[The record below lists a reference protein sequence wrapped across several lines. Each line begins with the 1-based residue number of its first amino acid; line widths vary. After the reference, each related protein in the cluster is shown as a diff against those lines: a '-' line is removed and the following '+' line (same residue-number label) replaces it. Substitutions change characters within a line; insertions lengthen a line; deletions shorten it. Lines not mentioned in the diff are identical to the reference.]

1 MEDIMAGGSFSSM
14 NKVIPGIYYK
24 ISKQAVQQPLLT
36 ASGVLLWIGE
46 RTWGDAV
53 ERISLDDYSKDVC
66 YRKTGL
72 SNTSKRMELFAQSCQ
87 ELIAY
92 DPREGRAKASATAF
106 GDKVTITAAKPGSLG
121 NSISVV
127 IIDYSADVAE
137 VRTSVDG
144 VVQHRQRV
152 KKLGELVSNDWV
164 VFGVEAANADV
175 SAHSDFGTVNLTGGS
190 DGTVAGGAV
199 GAGTKATGTLW
210 GWGPIT
216 ATPDGAAG
224 NKVAVKVTSGSSSET
239 VFSGTLDVTTST
251 PVWEE
256 IFRMSKEIQTWGAIS
271 EENKNKV
278 RNNKFFRLDA
288 DPSSSARPFEDSAL
302 GSLSDVRLSGGTD
315 GAGGG
320 AINLSLVEDEYFN
333 VVVTDDQSPEMRQ
346 QISAWIADRCD
357 KRGRYAR
364 CLFVDKNALPDSAP
378 DNMYL
383 SLCVNTVDG
392 DATLTA
398 FALACVEAGASWN
411 ESTTM
416 STFGLDGA
424 LDEALS
430 DEDLET
436 AIENGIM
443 AIMKRI
449 DGALCIC
456 KDINTRAKNSSIP
469 AQLGKNRA
477 VRLVETLRNTLRSLW
492 ETQYAGKVHNDET
505 GRLLWKSKV
514 CEVLNEFVA
523 GHGIEQY
530 ESDDIIVA
538 AGEKSDEVIMTIP
551 LQFIDSAELVYVNLI
566 L

>member
-1 MEDIMAGGSFSSM
+1 MAGGSFSSM

-36 ASGVLLWIGE
+36 ASGILLWIGE

-106 GDKVTITAAKPGSLG
+106 GGKVTLTAAKPGSLG

-190 DGTVAGGAV
+190 DGTSAAGG
-199 GAGTKATGTLW
+199 GAGGTKATGALW

-239 VFSGTLDVTTST
+239 VFSGTLDVTASA

-256 IFRMSKEIQTWGAIS
+256 IFRMPKEIQTWGEIS

-288 DPSSSARPFEDSAL
+288 DPSNSVRPFEDSQL
-302 GSLSDVRLSGGTD
+302 GSLSDVRLSGGSD

-320 AINLSLVEDEYFN
+320 AIDLSPVEDEYFN

-430 DEDLET
+430 DDDLEI
-436 AIENGIM
+436 AIESGIM

>member
-1 MEDIMAGGSFSSM
+1 MAGGSFSSM

-36 ASGVLLWIGE
+36 ASGILLWIGE

-106 GDKVTITAAKPGSLG
+106 GGKVNITAAKPGSLG

-164 VFGVEAANADV
+164 VFGVEASNADV

-190 DGTVAGGAV
+190 DGTAAGGA
-199 GAGTKATGTLW
+199 GGTKATGTLW

-224 NKVAVKVTSGSSSET
+224 NKVSIKAEGAYDSAYRVY
-239 VFSGTLDVTTST
+239 GTLDST
-251 PVWEE
+251 ASAPVWEQIFE
-256 IFRMSKEIQTWGAIS
+256 IEKSALNWDGQSSATKSA
-271 EENKNKV
+271 V
-278 RNNKFFRLDA
+278 RSNKFFTLDA
-288 DPSSSARPFEDSAL
+288 DPASDAKCVPT
-302 GSLSDVRLSGGTD
+302 SLSGPQKFDLGGGSD
-315 GAGGG
+315 AGAGG
-320 AINLSLVEDEYFN
+320 AIDLSPVEDEYFN

-436 AIENGIM
+436 AIESGIM

-538 AGEKSDEVIMTIP
+538 AGEKSDEVVMTIP

>member
-1 MEDIMAGGSFSSM
+1 MAGGSFSSM

-53 ERISLDDYSKDVC
+53 ERISLDDYSKDIC

-87 ELIAY
+87 EMIAY
-92 DPREGRAKASATAF
+92 DPREGREKARGAAF
-106 GDKVTITAAKPGSLG
+106 GKKVTLTAAKPGSLG

-127 IIDYSADVAE
+127 IIDYSADVTE

-152 KKLGELVSNDWV
+152 KKLGDLVSNDWV
-164 VFGVEAANADV
+164 VFGVEPSAAHQ
-175 SAHSDFGTVNLTGGS
+175 SAHDASYFGTANLSGGS
-190 DGTVAGGAV
+190 DGTAATGGK
-199 GAGTKATGTLW
+199 KATGTLW
-210 GWGPIT
+210 GWGGIT

-224 NKVAVKVTSGSSSET
+224 NKVAVKAEGLFDSGYTISA
-239 VFSGTLDVTTST
+239 TLDST
-251 PVWEE
+251 AGAPVWEE
-256 IFRMSKEIQTWGAIS
+256 IILIEKDGLNWGDQLSVPKE
-271 EENKNKV
+271 NV
-278 RNNKFFRLDA
+278 RKNKFFTLDK
-288 DPSSSARPFEDSAL
+288 DPDDSANCVPV
-302 GSLSDVRLSGGTD
+302 SLSGPQQISLTGGAD

-320 AINLSLVEDEYFN
+320 AIDLSPVEDEYFN
-333 VVVTDDQSPEMRQ
+333 VVVTDDQSADMRQ
-346 QISAWIADRCD
+346 LISAWIADRCD

-383 SLCVNTVDG
+383 SLCVNSVDG
-392 DATLTA
+392 DLSLTA

-411 ESTTM
+411 ESATM

-436 AIENGIM
+436 AIENGVM
-443 AIMKRI
+443 AIMKRV
-449 DGALCIC
+449 DGSLCIC

-469 AQLGKNRA
+469 EQLGKNRA

-530 ESDDIIVA
+530 ESDDIVVE
-538 AGEKSDEVIMTIP
+538 AGEKSDEVVMTIP

>member
-1 MEDIMAGGSFSSM
+1 MAGGSFSSM

-190 DGTVAGGAV
+190 DGTAAGGAV
-199 GAGTKATGTLW
+199 GAGKKATGTLW
-210 GWGPIT
+210 GWGSIT

-224 NKVAVKVTSGSSSET
+224 NKVAVKAYEAASNFYTIM
-239 VFSGTLDVTTST
+239 GTLDADAEK
-251 PVWEE
+251 PVWET
-256 IFRMSKEIQTWGAIS
+256 IGSITDSGRTWANVDTYRS
-271 EENKNKV
+271 
-278 RNNKFFRLDA
+278 NKFFTMDA
-288 DPSSSARPFEDSAL
+288 DPAPDAVIFEV
-302 GSLSDVRLSGGTD
+302 SDLPLNTRLTGGAD

-320 AINLSLVEDEYFN
+320 AIDLSLVEDEYFN

-392 DATLTA
+392 DASLTA

-436 AIENGIM
+436 AIESGIM

>member
-1 MEDIMAGGSFSSM
+1 MAGGSFSSM

-106 GDKVTITAAKPGSLG
+106 GGKVTITAAKPGSLG

-190 DGTVAGGAV
+190 DGAAAGGAV

-224 NKVAVKVTSGSSSET
+224 NKVAVKLSEGTSSEL
-239 VFSGTLDVTTST
+239 VISGTLDNTAPSPAWETIVTL
-251 PVWEE
+251 PKGAWENL
-256 IFRMSKEIQTWGAIS
+256 S
-271 EENKNKV
+271 ESDKANV
-278 RNNKFFRLDA
+278 RSNKFFTLDA
-288 DPSSSARPFEDSAL
+288 DPSADTAILHPIGDLPRTIPL
-302 GSLSDVRLSGGTD
+302 QGGAD

-392 DATLTA
+392 NASLTA

-436 AIENGIM
+436 AIESGIM

>member
-1 MEDIMAGGSFSSM
+1 MAGGSFSSM

-46 RTWGDAV
+46 RTWGDSV

-92 DPREGRAKASATAF
+92 DPREGRAKASATAY
-106 GDKVTITAAKPGSLG
+106 GGKVAITAAKPGSLG

-164 VFGVEAANADV
+164 VFGVEASNADV

-190 DGTVAGGAV
+190 DGTAAGGAG

-224 NKVAVKVTSGSSSET
+224 NNVAIKVTSGSSSET
-239 VFSGTLDVTTST
+239 VFSGTLDVTASA

-256 IFRMSKEIQTWGAIS
+256 IFRMPKGIQTWGELS
-271 EENKNKV
+271 EENKTKV
-278 RNNKFFRLDA
+278 RNNKFFRLNA
-288 DPSSSARPFEDSAL
+288 DPSTSVKPFEDSQM
-302 GSLSDVRLSGGTD
+302 GSLSDVRLSGGAD
-315 GAGGG
+315 GAAGG
-320 AINLSLVEDEYFN
+320 AIDLSPVEDEYFN

-383 SLCVNTVDG
+383 SLCVNTVNG
-392 DATLTA
+392 DESLTA
-398 FALACVEAGASWN
+398 YALACVEAGASWN

-430 DEDLET
+430 DDDLET
-436 AIENGIM
+436 AIESGIM

-477 VRLVETLRNTLRSLW
+477 VRLIETLRNTLRSLW

>member
-1 MEDIMAGGSFSSM
+1 MAGGSFSSM

-36 ASGVLLWIGE
+36 ASGILLWIGE

-87 ELIAY
+87 ELISY

-106 GDKVTITAAKPGSLG
+106 GGKVTITAAKPGSLG
-121 NSISVV
+121 NNISVV

-190 DGTVAGGAV
+190 DGTAAGGAV

-224 NKVAVKVTSGSSSET
+224 NNVSVKLSDGSSSEL
-239 VFSGTLDVTTST
+239 VISGTLDVTTSS
-251 PVWEE
+251 PVWET
-256 IFRMSKEIQTWGAIS
+256 IVTLPKGVSTWTGLGDSDKA
-271 EENKNKV
+271 KV
-278 RNNKFFRLDA
+278 RSNKFFTLDA
-288 DPSSSARPFEDSAL
+288 DPTSDTAI
-302 GSLSDVRLSGGTD
+302 LSPISDLPRTVPLSGGAD
-315 GAGGG
+315 AGAGGG
-320 AINLSLVEDEYFN
+320 AIDLSPVEDEYFN

-436 AIENGIM
+436 AIESGIM

-449 DGALCIC
+449 DGSLCIC
-456 KDINTRAKNSSIP
+456 KDINTRAKSSSIP

>member
-1 MEDIMAGGSFSSM
+1 MAGGSFSSM

-190 DGTVAGGAV
+190 DGTAAGGAV

-224 NKVAVKVTSGSSSET
+224 NKVAVKVTSDTMSDT
-239 VFSGTLDVTTST
+239 VFSGTLDVTASA

-256 IFRMSKEIQTWGAIS
+256 IFRMTKAIQPWGELS
-271 EENKNKV
+271 VENKNKV
-278 RNNKFFRLDA
+278 RNNKFFRLNA
-288 DPSSSARPFEDSAL
+288 DPSSSVRPFEDSEM
-302 GSLSDVRLSGGTD
+302 GSLSDVRLSGGAD

-320 AINLSLVEDEYFN
+320 AIDLSLVEDEYFN

-392 DATLTA
+392 NASLTA

-436 AIENGIM
+436 AIESGIM

>member
-1 MEDIMAGGSFSSM
+1 MAGGSFSSM

-36 ASGVLLWIGE
+36 ASGILLWIGE

-92 DPREGRAKASATAF
+92 DPREGRAKASATAY
-106 GDKVTITAAKPGSLG
+106 GGKVTITAAKPGSLG
-121 NSISVV
+121 NSISIV

-164 VFGVEAANADV
+164 VFGVEPANADV

-190 DGTVAGGAV
+190 DGTAAAGGAG
-199 GAGTKATGTLW
+199 GAGTKATGVLG

-216 ATPDGAAG
+216 AVPDGAAG
-224 NKVAVKVTSGSSSET
+224 NKVGIRVEENTSSGITIKATLDRLSSSIAWTPIANLPKGVSTWGSVDGSIKNAIRTNSFFAFNTEPT
-239 VFSGTLDVTTST
+239 NEANIYPTSMSDLPLDVNLT
-251 PVWEE
+251 
-256 IFRMSKEIQTWGAIS
+256 
-271 EENKNKV
+271 
-278 RNNKFFRLDA
+278 
-288 DPSSSARPFEDSAL
+288 
-302 GSLSDVRLSGGTD
+302 GGVD

-320 AINLSLVEDEYFN
+320 AIDLSPVEDEYFN

-411 ESTTM
+411 ESATM

-430 DEDLET
+430 DDDLEI
-436 AIENGIM
+436 AIESGIM

-530 ESDDIIVA
+530 ESDDIVVA

>member
-1 MEDIMAGGSFSSM
+1 MAGGSFSSM

-106 GDKVTITAAKPGSLG
+106 GGKVTITAAKPGSLG
-121 NSISVV
+121 NSISIV

-175 SAHSDFGTVNLTGGS
+175 SAHSDFGTVNLSGGS
-190 DGTVAGGAV
+190 DGTAAGGAG

-224 NKVAVKVTSGSSSET
+224 NKVAVKVTSGSSSDT
-239 VFSGTLDVTTST
+239 VFSGTLDVTASA

-256 IFRMSKEIQTWGAIS
+256 IFRMPKVIQTWGALS
-271 EENKNKV
+271 EDNKQKV
-278 RNNKFFRLDA
+278 RNNKFFRLNA
-288 DPSSSARPFEDSAL
+288 DPVASVLPFEDSQL

-315 GAGGG
+315 AGAGGG
-320 AINLSLVEDEYFN
+320 AIDLSPVEDEYFN

-430 DEDLET
+430 DEDLEI
-436 AIENGIM
+436 AIESGIM

>member
-1 MEDIMAGGSFSSM
+1 MAGGSFSSM

-53 ERISLDDYSKDVC
+53 ERISLDDYSKDIC

-106 GDKVTITAAKPGSLG
+106 GGKVTITAAKPGSLG
-121 NSISVV
+121 NSISIV

-190 DGTVAGGAV
+190 DGTEAAGG
-199 GAGTKATGTLW
+199 GTKATGELW
-210 GWGPIT
+210 QWGGVT
-216 ATPDGAAG
+216 ATPDGTDG
-224 NKVAVKVTSGSSSET
+224 NKVAIKAEG
-239 VFSGTLDVTTST
+239 VFSGDYTIYGTLDRTAGS
-251 PVWEE
+251 PVWE
-256 IFRMSKEIQTWGAIS
+256 AIIS
-271 EENKNKV
+271 FTKDTTFWSNLPDESKNKI
-278 RNNKFFRLDA
+278 RSNKFFTLDA
-288 DPSSSARPFEDSAL
+288 DPVGSTACVPFIESSPATIS
-302 GSLSDVRLSGGTD
+302 LSGGAD
-315 GAGGG
+315 AGAGGG
-320 AINLSLVEDEYFN
+320 VLDLSPVEDEYFN

-430 DEDLET
+430 DDDLEI
-436 AIENGIM
+436 AIESGIM

-538 AGEKSDEVIMTIP
+538 AGEKSDEVVMTIP

>member
-1 MEDIMAGGSFSSM
+1 MAGGSFSSM

-106 GDKVTITAAKPGSLG
+106 GDKVTLTAAKPGSLG

-164 VFGVEAANADV
+164 VFGVEASNADV

-190 DGTVAGGAV
+190 DGTAAAGGA
-199 GAGTKATGTLW
+199 GGTKATGTLW

-224 NKVAVKVTSGSSSET
+224 NKVAIKAEGAYDSAYRV
-239 VFSGTLDVTTST
+239 SGTLDST
-251 PVWEE
+251 ASAPVWEQ
-256 IFRMSKEIQTWGAIS
+256 IFVIDKSGLNWDAQSSSTKAA
-271 EENKNKV
+271 V
-278 RNNKFFRLDA
+278 RSNKFFTLDA
-288 DPSSSARPFEDSAL
+288 DPASDAKCVPT
-302 GSLSDVRLSGGTD
+302 SLSGPQKFDLTGGVD

-320 AINLSLVEDEYFN
+320 AIDLSPVEDEYFN

-383 SLCVNTVDG
+383 SLCVNTVNG
-392 DATLTA
+392 DASLTA
-398 FALACVEAGASWN
+398 YALACVEAGASWN

-430 DEDLET
+430 DDDLET
-436 AIENGIM
+436 AIESGIM

>member
-1 MEDIMAGGSFSSM
+1 MAGGSFSSM

-106 GDKVTITAAKPGSLG
+106 GNKVTITAAKPGSLG

-175 SAHSDFGTVNLTGGS
+175 SAHSNFGTVNLTGGS

-199 GAGTKATGTLW
+199 GASTKATGTLW

-239 VFSGTLDVTTST
+239 VFSGTLDVTAST

-256 IFRMSKEIQTWGAIS
+256 IFRMSKAIQTWGEIS

-302 GSLSDVRLSGGTD
+302 GSLSDVRLSGGSD
-315 GAGGG
+315 AGAGGG

>member
-1 MEDIMAGGSFSSM
+1 MAGGSFSSM

-36 ASGVLLWIGE
+36 ASGILLWIGE

-121 NSISVV
+121 NSISIV

-190 DGTVAGGAV
+190 DGTAAGGAV

-239 VFSGTLDVTTST
+239 VFSGTLDVTASS

-256 IFRMSKEIQTWGAIS
+256 IFRMSKSVQTWGEVS

-278 RNNKFFRLDA
+278 RNNKFFRLNA
-288 DPSSSARPFEDSAL
+288 DPSSSVRPFEDSQL
-302 GSLSDVRLSGGTD
+302 GSLSDVRLSGGAD

-320 AINLSLVEDEYFN
+320 AIDLSPVEDEYFN

-436 AIENGIM
+436 AIESGIM

-523 GHGIEQY
+523 GHGIDQY

>member
-1 MEDIMAGGSFSSM
+1 MAGGSFSSM

-106 GDKVTITAAKPGSLG
+106 GGKVNITAAKPGSLG
-121 NSISVV
+121 NSISIV

-175 SAHSDFGTVNLTGGS
+175 SAHSNFGTVNLTGGS
-190 DGTVAGGAV
+190 DGTAAAGGAG

-224 NKVAVKVTSGSSSET
+224 NKVAVKITSGSSSDT
-239 VFSGTLDVTTST
+239 VFSGTLDVTASS

-256 IFRMSKEIQTWGAIS
+256 IFRMGKSIETWGALS
-271 EENKNKV
+271 EENKTKV

-288 DPSSSARPFEDSAL
+288 DPSTSTKPFEDSQL
-302 GSLSDVRLSGGTD
+302 GSLSDVRLSGGAD

-320 AINLSLVEDEYFN
+320 AIDLSPVEDEYFN

-383 SLCVNTVDG
+383 SLCVNTVNG
-392 DATLTA
+392 DASLTA
-398 FALACVEAGASWN
+398 YALACVEAGASWN
-411 ESTTM
+411 ESATM

-430 DEDLET
+430 DDDLET
-436 AIENGIM
+436 AIESGIM

>member
-1 MEDIMAGGSFSSM
+1 MAGGSFSSM

-106 GDKVTITAAKPGSLG
+106 GDKVTLTAAKPGSLG

-164 VFGVEAANADV
+164 VFGVEPANADV

-190 DGTVAGGAV
+190 DGTAAAGGA
-199 GAGTKATGTLW
+199 GGTKATGALW

-224 NKVAVKVTSGSSSET
+224 NKVAIKAEGAYDSAYRV
-239 VFSGTLDVTTST
+239 SGTLDST
-251 PVWEE
+251 ASAPVWEQ
-256 IFRMSKEIQTWGAIS
+256 IFVIDKSALNWDAQSSSTKAA
-271 EENKNKV
+271 V
-278 RNNKFFRLDA
+278 RSNKFFTLDA
-288 DPSSSARPFEDSAL
+288 DPASDAKCVPT
-302 GSLSDVRLSGGTD
+302 SLSGPQKFDLTGGAD

-320 AINLSLVEDEYFN
+320 AIDLSPVEDEYFN

-383 SLCVNTVDG
+383 SLCVNTVNG
-392 DATLTA
+392 DASLTA
-398 FALACVEAGASWN
+398 YALACVEAGASWN
-411 ESTTM
+411 ESATM

-430 DEDLET
+430 DDDLET
-436 AIENGIM
+436 AIESGIM

>member
-1 MEDIMAGGSFSSM
+1 MAGGSFSSM

-92 DPREGRAKASATAF
+92 DPREGRAKASTTAF
-106 GDKVTITAAKPGSLG
+106 GGKVNITAAKPGSLG
-121 NSISVV
+121 NSISIV

-190 DGTVAGGAV
+190 DGTASAGGAG

-224 NKVAVKVTSGSSSET
+224 NKVAIKVTPGSSSDT
-239 VFSGTLDVTTST
+239 VFSGTLDVTASS

-256 IFRMSKEIQTWGAIS
+256 IFRMPKGVQTWGALS
-271 EENKNKV
+271 EENKTKV
-278 RNNKFFRLDA
+278 RNNKFFRLDT
-288 DPSSSARPFEDSAL
+288 DPVASVLPFEDSQL
-302 GSLSDVRLSGGTD
+302 GSLSDVRLSGGAD

-320 AINLSLVEDEYFN
+320 AIDLSPVEDEYFN

-364 CLFVDKNALPDSAP
+364 CLFVEKNALPDSAP

-383 SLCVNTVDG
+383 SLCVNTVNG
-392 DATLTA
+392 DASLTA

-411 ESTTM
+411 ESATM

-430 DEDLET
+430 DDDLET
-436 AIENGIM
+436 AIESGIM

>member
-1 MEDIMAGGSFSSM
+1 MAGGSFSSM

-53 ERISLDDYSKDVC
+53 ERISLDDYSKDIC

-106 GDKVTITAAKPGSLG
+106 GDKLTITAAKPGSLG

-175 SAHSDFGTVNLTGGS
+175 SAHSNFGTVNLTGGS
-190 DGTVAGGAV
+190 DGTAAGGAV
-199 GAGTKATGTLW
+199 GAGTKATGALW

-224 NKVAVKVTSGSSSET
+224 NKVAVKVTSGGSSET
-239 VFSGTLDVTTST
+239 VFSGTLDVTASV
-251 PVWEE
+251 PAWEE
-256 IFRMSKEIQTWGAIS
+256 IFRMPKSIQTWGEVS

-288 DPSSSARPFEDSAL
+288 DPSSSVRPFEDSAL
-302 GSLSDVRLSGGTD
+302 GSLSDVRLSGGAD
-315 GAGGG
+315 AAGGG
-320 AINLSLVEDEYFN
+320 AIDLSLVEDEYFN
-333 VVVTDDQSPEMRQ
+333 VAVTDDQSPEMRQ

-411 ESTTM
+411 ESATM

-436 AIENGIM
+436 AIESGIM

>member
-1 MEDIMAGGSFSSM
+1 MAGGSFSSM

-137 VRTSVDG
+137 IRTSVDG

-190 DGTVAGGAV
+190 DGTAAGGAG

-224 NKVAVKVTSGSSSET
+224 NKVAVKVTSGSTSDT
-239 VFSGTLDVTTST
+239 LFSGTLDVTASS

-256 IFRMSKEIQTWGAIS
+256 ILRMSKSIQTWGEIS

-278 RNNKFFRLDA
+278 RNNKFFRLNA
-288 DPSSSARPFEDSAL
+288 DPSNSVRPFEDSEM
-302 GSLSDVRLSGGTD
+302 GSLSDVRLSGGAD

-320 AINLSLVEDEYFN
+320 AIDLSLVEDEYFN

-392 DATLTA
+392 NASLTA

-436 AIENGIM
+436 AIESGIM

>member
-1 MEDIMAGGSFSSM
+1 MAGGSFSSM

-92 DPREGRAKASATAF
+92 DPREGRAKASNTAF
-106 GDKVTITAAKPGSLG
+106 GGKVTLTAAKPGSLG

-164 VFGVEAANADV
+164 IFGVEAANADV

-190 DGTVAGGAV
+190 DGTAAAGGA
-199 GAGTKATGTLW
+199 GGTKATGTLW
-210 GWGPIT
+210 GWGAIT

-224 NKVAVKVTSGSSSET
+224 NKVAIKAEGAYDSAYRV
-239 VFSGTLDVTTST
+239 SGTLDST
-251 PVWEE
+251 ASAPVWEQIFE
-256 IFRMSKEIQTWGAIS
+256 IDKSALNWDAQSSATKSA
-271 EENKNKV
+271 V
-278 RNNKFFRLDA
+278 RSNKFFTLDA
-288 DPSSSARPFEDSAL
+288 DPA
-302 GSLSDVRLSGGTD
+302 SDAKCVPITLSGPQKFDLTGGSD

-320 AINLSLVEDEYFN
+320 AIDLSPVEDEYFN

-383 SLCVNTVDG
+383 SLCVNTVNG
-392 DATLTA
+392 DASLTA
-398 FALACVEAGASWN
+398 YALACVEAGASWN

-430 DEDLET
+430 DDDLET
-436 AIENGIM
+436 AIESGIM

-530 ESDDIIVA
+530 ESDDIVVA

>member
-1 MEDIMAGGSFSSM
+1 MAGGSFSSM

-106 GDKVTITAAKPGSLG
+106 GDKVTLTAAKPGSLG

-190 DGTVAGGAV
+190 DGTPAGGAV

-224 NKVAVKVTSGSSSET
+224 NKVAVKLSEGASSEI
-239 VFSGTLDVTTST
+239 VISGTLDNTAPSPAWETIVTLAKGGFKWQNLIESD
-251 PVWEE
+251 
-256 IFRMSKEIQTWGAIS
+256 KA
-271 EENKNKV
+271 NV
-278 RNNKFFRLDA
+278 RSNKFFTLDA
-288 DPSSSARPFEDSAL
+288 DPAADTPIL
-302 GSLSDVRLSGGTD
+302 NPISDLPRTIPLQNGAD
-315 GAGGG
+315 GASGG
-320 AINLSLVEDEYFN
+320 AIDLSLVEDEYFN

-392 DATLTA
+392 NASLTA

-436 AIENGIM
+436 AIESGIM

>member
-1 MEDIMAGGSFSSM
+1 MAGGSFSSM

-36 ASGVLLWIGE
+36 ASGILLWIGE

-92 DPREGRAKASATAF
+92 DPREGRAKASNTAF
-106 GDKVTITAAKPGSLG
+106 GGKVTLTAAKPGSLG

-164 VFGVEAANADV
+164 VFGVEPANADV

-190 DGTVAGGAV
+190 DGTAAAGGA
-199 GAGTKATGTLW
+199 GGTKATGTLW

-224 NKVAVKVTSGSSSET
+224 NKVAIKAEGAYDSAYRV
-239 VFSGTLDVTTST
+239 SGTLDST
-251 PVWEE
+251 ASAPVWEQIFE
-256 IFRMSKEIQTWGAIS
+256 IEKSALNWDGQSSSTKAA
-271 EENKNKV
+271 V
-278 RNNKFFRLDA
+278 RSNKFFTLDA
-288 DPSSSARPFEDSAL
+288 DPASDAKCVPT
-302 GSLSDVRLSGGTD
+302 SLSGSQKFDLTGGVD

-320 AINLSLVEDEYFN
+320 AIDLSPVEDEYFN

-383 SLCVNTVDG
+383 SLCVNTVNG
-392 DATLTA
+392 DESLTA
-398 FALACVEAGASWN
+398 YALACVEAGASWN
-411 ESTTM
+411 ESATM

-436 AIENGIM
+436 AIESGIM

>member
-1 MEDIMAGGSFSSM
+1 MAGGSFSSM

-53 ERISLDDYSKDVC
+53 ERVSLDDYSKDVC

-106 GDKVTITAAKPGSLG
+106 GGKVNITAAKPGSLG

-164 VFGVEAANADV
+164 VFGVEPANADV

-190 DGTVAGGAV
+190 DGTAAGGAV

-224 NKVAVKVTSGSSSET
+224 NKVAVKVFEAASNFFTMQ
-239 VFSGTLDVTTST
+239 GTLNADASE
-251 PVWEE
+251 PVWETIGSLTE
-256 IFRMSKEIQTWGAIS
+256 SGLTWSNVDAYKS
-271 EENKNKV
+271 
-278 RNNKFFRLDA
+278 NKFFTLDA
-288 DPSSSARPFEDSAL
+288 DPSSSAVL
-302 GSLSDVRLSGGTD
+302 CKVSDLPLTTRLAGGVD

-320 AINLSLVEDEYFN
+320 AIDLSPVEDEYFN

-411 ESTTM
+411 ESATM

-436 AIENGIM
+436 AIESGIM

>member
-1 MEDIMAGGSFSSM
+1 MAGGSFSSM

-106 GDKVTITAAKPGSLG
+106 GGKVAITAAKPGSLG

-164 VFGVEAANADV
+164 VFGVEPANADV
-175 SAHSDFGTVNLTGGS
+175 SAHSNFGTVNLTGGS
-190 DGTVAGGAV
+190 DGTAAGGA
-199 GAGTKATGTLW
+199 GGTKATGTLW

-216 ATPDGAAG
+216 AVPDGAAG
-224 NKVAVKVTSGSSSET
+224 NKVAIKAEGAFDSHYIV
-239 VFSGTLDVTTST
+239 SGTLDST
-251 PVWEE
+251 ASAPVWEQIFE
-256 IFRMSKEIQTWGAIS
+256 IDKAALTWADQVS
-271 EENKNKV
+271 STKTAV
-278 RNNKFFRLDA
+278 RSNKFFTLNA
-288 DPSSSARPFEDSAL
+288 DPNNDAQCVPT
-302 GSLSDVRLSGGTD
+302 SLSGPQKFDLGGGVD

-320 AINLSLVEDEYFN
+320 AIDLSPVEDEYFN
-333 VVVTDDQSPEMRQ
+333 VVVTDDQSTEMRQ

-430 DEDLET
+430 DDDLET
-436 AIENGIM
+436 AIESGIM

>member
-1 MEDIMAGGSFSSM
+1 MAGGSFSSM

-92 DPREGRAKASATAF
+92 DPREGRAKASATAY

-164 VFGVEAANADV
+164 VFGVEPANADV

-190 DGTVAGGAV
+190 DGTASAG

-210 GWGPIT
+210 GWGAIT

-224 NKVAVKVTSGSSSET
+224 NNVAIKAEGAFDSSYR
-239 VFSGTLDVTTST
+239 VYGTLDST
-251 PVWEE
+251 ASEPVWEQ
-256 IFRMSKEIQTWGAIS
+256 IFTIDKSGLTWADQS
-271 EENKNKV
+271 SSVKSAV
-278 RNNKFFRLDA
+278 RSNKFFTLDA
-288 DPSSSARPFEDSAL
+288 DPASEAACVPT
-302 GSLSDVRLSGGTD
+302 SLSGPQQFSLTGGVD
-315 GAGGG
+315 GAAGG
-320 AINLSLVEDEYFN
+320 AIDLSPVEDEYFN

-383 SLCVNTVDG
+383 SLCVNTVNG
-392 DATLTA
+392 DESLTA
-398 FALACVEAGASWN
+398 YALACVEAGASWN

-430 DEDLET
+430 DDDLET
-436 AIENGIM
+436 AIESGIM

>member
-1 MEDIMAGGSFSSM
+1 MAGGSFSSM

-53 ERISLDDYSKDVC
+53 ERISLDDYSKDIC

-92 DPREGRAKASATAF
+92 DPREGRAKASAKAF
-106 GDKVTITAAKPGSLG
+106 GDKVTLTAAKPGSLG

-152 KKLGELVSNDWV
+152 KKLGDLVSNDWV
-164 VFGVEAANADV
+164 VFGVEPASAGD
-175 SAHSDFGTVNLTGGS
+175 SAHSNFGTVNLTGGS
-190 DGTVAGGAV
+190 DGTASTGGAGV
-199 GAGTKATGTLW
+199 GKKATGTLW

-239 VFSGTLDVTTST
+239 VFSGTLDVTASA

-256 IFRMSKEIQTWGAIS
+256 IFRMPKEIQTWGEIS

-278 RNNKFFRLDA
+278 RNNNFFRLDA
-288 DPSSSARPFEDSAL
+288 DPSNSVRPFEDSQL
-302 GSLSDVRLSGGTD
+302 GSLSDVRLSGGAD
-315 GAGGG
+315 GGAGGG
-320 AINLSLVEDEYFN
+320 LNLSPVEDEYFN

-346 QISAWIADRCD
+346 EIAAWIADRCD

-378 DNMYL
+378 DNVYL
-383 SLCVNTVDG
+383 SLCVNSVNG
-392 DATLTA
+392 DDSLTA

-443 AIMKRI
+443 AIMKRV

-456 KDINTRAKNSSIP
+456 KDINTRAKDSAIP

-477 VRLVETLRNTLRSLW
+477 VRLIETLRNTLRSLW

-530 ESDDIIVA
+530 ESDDIVVA

>member
-1 MEDIMAGGSFSSM
+1 MAGGSFSSM

-106 GDKVTITAAKPGSLG
+106 GDKVTLTAAKPGSLG

-164 VFGVEAANADV
+164 VFGVEAVNADV

-190 DGTVAGGAV
+190 DGTAAGGAV

-224 NKVAVKVTSGSSSET
+224 NKVAVKAEGDFSGSYRLL
-239 VFSGTLDVTTST
+239 GTLDST
-251 PVWEE
+251 VAEPVWEA
-256 IFRMSKEIQTWGAIS
+256 IIGFNKNALSWGAVTN
-271 EENKNKV
+271 EEKAAV
-278 RNNKFFRLDA
+278 RSNKFFTLDA
-288 DPSSSARPFEDSAL
+288 DPTSDAQCVPT
-302 GSLSDVRLSGGTD
+302 GLSGPQTFALSGGAD

-320 AINLSLVEDEYFN
+320 AIDLSLVEDEYFN

-392 DATLTA
+392 NTSLTA

-436 AIENGIM
+436 AIESGIM

>member
-1 MEDIMAGGSFSSM
+1 MAGGSFSSM

-36 ASGVLLWIGE
+36 ASGILLWIGE

-106 GDKVTITAAKPGSLG
+106 GDKVTLTAAKPGSLG

-164 VFGVEAANADV
+164 VFGVEPANADV
-175 SAHSDFGTVNLTGGS
+175 SAHSNFGTVNLTGGS
-190 DGTVAGGAV
+190 DGTAAAGGAG

-224 NKVAVKVTSGSSSET
+224 NKVSIKAEGAYDSAYRVY
-239 VFSGTLDVTTST
+239 GTLDST
-251 PVWEE
+251 ASAPVWEQIFE
-256 IFRMSKEIQTWGAIS
+256 IEKSALNWDGQSSSTKAA
-271 EENKNKV
+271 V
-278 RNNKFFRLDA
+278 RSNKFFTLDA
-288 DPSSSARPFEDSAL
+288 DPTSDAQCVPT
-302 GSLSDVRLSGGTD
+302 SLSGPQKFDLTGGVD

-320 AINLSLVEDEYFN
+320 AIDLSLVEDEYFN

-383 SLCVNTVDG
+383 SLCVNTVNG
-392 DATLTA
+392 DESLTA

-436 AIENGIM
+436 AIESGIM

-514 CEVLNEFVA
+514 CEVLNELVA

>member
-1 MEDIMAGGSFSSM
+1 MAGGSFSSM

-92 DPREGRAKASATAF
+92 DPREGRAKASTTAF
-106 GDKVTITAAKPGSLG
+106 GGKVNITAAKPGSLG
-121 NSISVV
+121 NSISIV

-190 DGTVAGGAV
+190 DGTASAGGAG

-224 NKVAVKVTSGSSSET
+224 NKVAIKVTPGSSSDT
-239 VFSGTLDVTTST
+239 VFSGTLDVTASS

-256 IFRMSKEIQTWGAIS
+256 IFRMPKGVQTWGALS
-271 EENKNKV
+271 EENKTKV
-278 RNNKFFRLDA
+278 RNNKFFRLDT
-288 DPSSSARPFEDSAL
+288 DPVASVLPFEDSQL
-302 GSLSDVRLSGGTD
+302 GSLSDVRLSGGAD

-320 AINLSLVEDEYFN
+320 AIDLSPVEDEYFN

-383 SLCVNTVDG
+383 SLCVNTVNG
-392 DATLTA
+392 DASLTA

-411 ESTTM
+411 ESATM

-430 DEDLET
+430 DDDLET
-436 AIENGIM
+436 AIESGIM

>member
-1 MEDIMAGGSFSSM
+1 MAGGSFSSM

-72 SNTSKRMELFAQSCQ
+72 SNTNKRMELFAQSCQ

-92 DPREGRAKASATAF
+92 DPREGRAKASATAYS
-106 GDKVTITAAKPGSLG
+106 GKVAITAAKPGSLG

-127 IIDYSADVAE
+127 IIDYSADVSE

-164 VFGVEAANADV
+164 VFGVEAAHADD
-175 SAHSDFGTVNLTGGS
+175 SAHSNFGTVNLTGGS
-190 DGTVAGGAV
+190 DGTAAGGAG
-199 GAGTKATGTLW
+199 GASTKATGTLW

-224 NKVAVKVTSGSSSET
+224 NKVAVKVTSGSSSAT
-239 VFSGTLDVTTST
+239 VFSGTLDVTASA

-256 IFRMSKEIQTWGAIS
+256 IFRMPKEIQTWGEIS

-278 RNNKFFRLDA
+278 RNNKFFRLNA
-288 DPSSSARPFEDSAL
+288 DPSSSVRPFEDSQL
-302 GSLSDVRLSGGTD
+302 GSLSDVRLSGGAD
-315 GAGGG
+315 AAGG
-320 AINLSLVEDEYFN
+320 AIDLSPVEDEYFN

-346 QISAWIADRCD
+346 LVSAWIADRCD

-416 STFGLDGA
+416 RTFGLDGA

-430 DEDLET
+430 DDDLEI
-436 AIENGIM
+436 AIESGIM

>member
-1 MEDIMAGGSFSSM
+1 MAGGSFSSM

-92 DPREGRAKASATAF
+92 DPREGRAKASATAYD
-106 GDKVTITAAKPGSLG
+106 GKVTITAAKPGSLG

-164 VFGVEAANADV
+164 VFGVEASNADV

-190 DGTVAGGAV
+190 DGTAAAGGA
-199 GAGTKATGTLW
+199 GGTKATGTLW

-224 NKVAVKVTSGSSSET
+224 NKVAVKVTSGSSSDT
-239 VFSGTLDVTTST
+239 VFSGTLDVTASS

-256 IFRMSKEIQTWGAIS
+256 IFRMPKGIQTWGEIS

-278 RNNKFFRLDA
+278 RNNKFFRLNA
-288 DPSSSARPFEDSAL
+288 DPSNSVRPFEDSEM
-302 GSLSDVRLSGGTD
+302 GSVSDVRLSGGVD

-320 AINLSLVEDEYFN
+320 AIDLSPVEDEYFN

-383 SLCVNTVDG
+383 SLCVNTVNG
-392 DATLTA
+392 DASLTA
-398 FALACVEAGASWN
+398 YALACVEAGASWN

-430 DEDLET
+430 DDDLET
-436 AIENGIM
+436 AIESGIM

>member
-1 MEDIMAGGSFSSM
+1 MAGGSFSSM

-106 GDKVTITAAKPGSLG
+106 GDKVTLTAAKPGSLG

-190 DGTVAGGAV
+190 DGTAAGGAV
-199 GAGTKATGTLW
+199 GAGTKAKGTLW

-224 NKVAVKVTSGSSSET
+224 NKVAIKIYEASSN
-239 VFSGTLDVTTST
+239 FYPLQGTLDADAPT
-251 PVWEE
+251 PVWET
-256 IFRMSKEIQTWGAIS
+256 IGNLTDSGLTWSNIDAYKS
-271 EENKNKV
+271 
-278 RNNKFFRLDA
+278 NKFFTLDA
-288 DPSSSARPFEDSAL
+288 DPSADAVL
-302 GSLSDVRLSGGTD
+302 CKASDLPLTTRLTGGAD
-315 GAGGG
+315 AGAGGG
-320 AINLSLVEDEYFN
+320 AIDLSPVEDEYFN

-436 AIENGIM
+436 AIESGIM

>member
-1 MEDIMAGGSFSSM
+1 MAGGSFSSM

-92 DPREGRAKASATAF
+92 EPREGRAKASATAF
-106 GDKVTITAAKPGSLG
+106 GGKVTITAAKPGSLG
-121 NSISVV
+121 NSISIV

-137 VRTSVDG
+137 IRTSVDG

-164 VFGVEAANADV
+164 VFGVEASNADV
-175 SAHSDFGTVNLTGGS
+175 SAHSEFGTVNLTGGS
-190 DGTVAGGAV
+190 DGTAAGGAV

-210 GWGPIT
+210 GWGSIT

-224 NKVAVKVTSGSSSET
+224 NKVSVKLSSGSSSDLII
-239 VFSGTLDVTTST
+239 SGTLDTTTSS
-251 PVWEE
+251 PVWET
-256 IFRMSKEIQTWGAIS
+256 IVTLAKGVTTWNNLS
-271 EENKNKV
+271 ESDKAKV
-278 RNNKFFRLDA
+278 RSNKFFTLDA
-288 DPSSSARPFEDSAL
+288 DPT
-302 GSLSDVRLSGGTD
+302 SDTAILNPISDLPRTIPLT
-315 GAGGG
+315 GG
-320 AINLSLVEDEYFN
+320 ADGTAAGAIDLSPVEDEYFN

-383 SLCVNTVDG
+383 SLCVNTVNG
-392 DATLTA
+392 DASLTA
-398 FALACVEAGASWN
+398 YALACVEAGASWN

-430 DEDLET
+430 DDDLEI
-436 AIENGIM
+436 AIESGIM

>member
-1 MEDIMAGGSFSSM
+1 MAGGSFSSM

-53 ERISLDDYSKDVC
+53 ERISLDDYSKDIC

-92 DPREGRAKASATAF
+92 DPREGRAKASAKAF
-106 GDKVTITAAKPGSLG
+106 GDNVTITAAKPGSLG
-121 NSISVV
+121 NNISVV

-152 KKLGELVSNDWV
+152 KKLGDLVSNDWV
-164 VFGVEAANADV
+164 VFGVEPASAGD
-175 SAHSDFGTVNLTGGS
+175 SAHSNFGTVNLTGGS
-190 DGTVAGGAV
+190 DGTASTGGAGG
-199 GAGTKATGTLW
+199 GKKATGTLW
-210 GWGPIT
+210 GWGGIT

-224 NKVAVKVTSGSSSET
+224 NKVAIKAEGQFDSSYT
-239 VFSGTLDVTTST
+239 VSGTLDYMAS
-251 PVWEE
+251 PIVWEHIFE
-256 IFRMSKEIQTWGAIS
+256 IDKSGLTWAEQS
-271 EENKNKV
+271 SATQAAA
-278 RNNKFFRLDA
+278 RSNKFFTLNA
-288 DPSSSARPFEDSAL
+288 DPASDAQCVPMSLTNTQSFAL
-302 GSLSDVRLSGGTD
+302 AGGAD
-315 GAGGG
+315 GGAGGG
-320 AINLSLVEDEYFN
+320 LNLSPVEDEYFN

-346 QISAWIADRCD
+346 EIAAWIADRCD

-383 SLCVNTVDG
+383 SLCVNSVDG
-392 DATLTA
+392 DDSLTA

-411 ESTTM
+411 ESATM

-456 KDINTRAKNSSIP
+456 KDINTRAKDSAIP

-477 VRLVETLRNTLRSLW
+477 VRLIETLRNTLRSLW

-530 ESDDIIVA
+530 ESDDIVVA

>member
-1 MEDIMAGGSFSSM
+1 MAGGSFSSM

-106 GDKVTITAAKPGSLG
+106 GGKVTITAAKPGSLG

-190 DGTVAGGAV
+190 DGTAAAGGAG

-239 VFSGTLDVTTST
+239 VFSGTLDVTASS

-256 IFRMSKEIQTWGAIS
+256 IFRMSKSIQTWGEVS

-278 RNNKFFRLDA
+278 RNNKFFRLNA
-288 DPSSSARPFEDSAL
+288 DPSSSVRPFEDSQL
-302 GSLSDVRLSGGTD
+302 GSLSDVRLSGGAD
-315 GAGGG
+315 GGGGG
-320 AINLSLVEDEYFN
+320 AIDLSPVEDEYFN

-346 QISAWIADRCD
+346 LVSAWIADRCD

-430 DEDLET
+430 DDDLET
-436 AIENGIM
+436 AIESGIM

-456 KDINTRAKNSSIP
+456 KDINTRAKNSAIP

>member
-1 MEDIMAGGSFSSM
+1 MAGGSFSSM

-53 ERISLDDYSKDVC
+53 ERIYLDDYSKDVC

-106 GDKVTITAAKPGSLG
+106 GGKVTLTAAKPGSLG
-121 NSISVV
+121 NRISVV

-164 VFGVEAANADV
+164 VFVVEAANADV

-190 DGTVAGGAV
+190 DGTAAGGAV

-224 NKVAVKVTSGSSSET
+224 NKVAVKLSEGASSEI
-239 VFSGTLDVTTST
+239 VISGTLDNTAPSPAWETIVTLAKGGFKWQNLIESD
-251 PVWEE
+251 
-256 IFRMSKEIQTWGAIS
+256 KA
-271 EENKNKV
+271 NV
-278 RNNKFFRLDA
+278 RSNKFFTLDA
-288 DPSSSARPFEDSAL
+288 DPAADTPIL
-302 GSLSDVRLSGGTD
+302 NPISDLPRTIPLQNGAD
-315 GAGGG
+315 GASGG
-320 AINLSLVEDEYFN
+320 AIDLSLVEDEYFN

-392 DATLTA
+392 NASLTA

-436 AIENGIM
+436 AIESGIM

>member
-1 MEDIMAGGSFSSM
+1 MAGGSFSSM

-106 GDKVTITAAKPGSLG
+106 GGKVNITAAKPGSLG
-121 NSISVV
+121 NSISIV

-164 VFGVEAANADV
+164 VFGVEPANADV
-175 SAHSDFGTVNLTGGS
+175 SAHSGFGTVNLTGGS
-190 DGTVAGGAV
+190 DGTAAAGGAG

-224 NKVAVKVTSGSSSET
+224 NKVAIKAEGAFDSAYT
-239 VFSGTLDVTTST
+239 VSGTLDST
-251 PVWEE
+251 ASAPVWEQIFE
-256 IFRMSKEIQTWGAIS
+256 IDKSALNWDAQLSATKAA
-271 EENKNKV
+271 V
-278 RNNKFFRLDA
+278 RSNKFFTLDA
-288 DPSSSARPFEDSAL
+288 DPASDAKCVPT
-302 GSLSDVRLSGGTD
+302 SLSGPQKFDLSGGAD

-320 AINLSLVEDEYFN
+320 AIDLSPVEDEYFN

-383 SLCVNTVDG
+383 SLCVNTVNG
-392 DATLTA
+392 DTSLTA

-411 ESTTM
+411 ESATM

-430 DEDLET
+430 DDDLET
-436 AIENGIM
+436 AIESGIM

>member
-1 MEDIMAGGSFSSM
+1 MAGGSFSSM

-53 ERISLDDYSKDVC
+53 ERISLDDYSKDIC

-106 GDKVTITAAKPGSLG
+106 GDKLTITAAKPGSLG

-175 SAHSDFGTVNLTGGS
+175 SAHSNFGTVNLTGGS
-190 DGTVAGGAV
+190 DGTAAGGAV
-199 GAGTKATGTLW
+199 GAGTKATGALW

-239 VFSGTLDVTTST
+239 VFSGTLDVTASV

-256 IFRMSKEIQTWGAIS
+256 IFRMPKSIQTWGEVS

-288 DPSSSARPFEDSAL
+288 DPSSSVRPFDDSAL
-302 GSLSDVRLSGGTD
+302 GSLSDVRLSGGAD
-315 GAGGG
+315 AAGGG
-320 AINLSLVEDEYFN
+320 AIDLSLVEDEYFN
-333 VVVTDDQSPEMRQ
+333 VAVTDDQSPEMRQ

-411 ESTTM
+411 ESATM
-416 STFGLDGA
+416 STFALDGA

-436 AIENGIM
+436 AIESGIM

>member
-1 MEDIMAGGSFSSM
+1 MAGGSFSSM

-106 GDKVTITAAKPGSLG
+106 GGKVNITAAKPGSLG
-121 NSISVV
+121 NSISIV

-164 VFGVEAANADV
+164 VFGVEPANADV
-175 SAHSDFGTVNLTGGS
+175 SAHSGFGTVNLTGGS
-190 DGTVAGGAV
+190 DGTAAAGGAG

-224 NKVAVKVTSGSSSET
+224 NKVSVKAEGAYDSRYT
-239 VFSGTLDVTTST
+239 VSGTLDST
-251 PVWEE
+251 ASAPVWEQIFE
-256 IFRMSKEIQTWGAIS
+256 IDKSSLTWAEQS
-271 EENKNKV
+271 SATKAAA
-278 RNNKFFRLDA
+278 RSNKFFTLDA
-288 DPSSSARPFEDSAL
+288 DPSGAAQCVPT
-302 GSLSDVRLSGGTD
+302 SLSGPQKFDLSGGAD

-320 AINLSLVEDEYFN
+320 AIDLSPVEDEYFN

-383 SLCVNTVDG
+383 SLCVNTVNG
-392 DATLTA
+392 DASLTA
-398 FALACVEAGASWN
+398 YALACVEAGASWN
-411 ESTTM
+411 ESATM

-430 DEDLET
+430 DDDLET
-436 AIENGIM
+436 AIESGIM

>member
-1 MEDIMAGGSFSSM
+1 MAGGSFSSM

-106 GDKVTITAAKPGSLG
+106 GGKVSITAAKPGSLG

-164 VFGVEAANADV
+164 VFGVEPANADV
-175 SAHSDFGTVNLTGGS
+175 SAHSHFGTVNLTGGS
-190 DGTVAGGAV
+190 DGTASAGGAG

-224 NKVAVKVTSGSSSET
+224 NKVSIKAEGAYDSAYRV
-239 VFSGTLDVTTST
+239 SGTLDST
-251 PVWEE
+251 ASAPVWEQIFE
-256 IFRMSKEIQTWGAIS
+256 IEKSALNWDGQSASTKAA
-271 EENKNKV
+271 V
-278 RNNKFFRLDA
+278 RSNKFFTLDA
-288 DPSSSARPFEDSAL
+288 DPASDAKCVPT
-302 GSLSDVRLSGGTD
+302 SLSGPQKFDLTGGAD

-320 AINLSLVEDEYFN
+320 AIDLSLVEDEYFN

-383 SLCVNTVDG
+383 SLCVNTVNG
-392 DATLTA
+392 DESLTA

-411 ESTTM
+411 ESATM

-436 AIENGIM
+436 AIESGIM

-514 CEVLNEFVA
+514 CEVLNELVA